1 MAPPKRKTGGRVTPK
16 GTKPGDLPTASAP
29 ASTGGSSGSG
39 DSTSRTPVASK
50 RYTPPSVNPKQP
62 SPTWVPVLMFA
73 LFIIGALVIMLNYLQ
88 HVLPGVPNNW
98 YLMVG
103 LGLILA
109 GLFVATQYR

>member
-16 GTKPGDLPTASAP
+16 GTRPGELPTAEAP
-29 ASTGGSSGSG
+29 KAGRGTETEDGVHRAST
-39 DSTSRTPVASK
+39 ASK
-50 RYTPPSVNPKQP
+50 RYTPPSVKLHQP
-62 SPTWVPVLMFA
+62 SPQWVPVLMFA
-73 LFIIGALVIMLNYLQ
+73 LWIIGALVIILNYLQ

-103 LGLILA
+103 LASILA